1 MAEISAEMVR
11 KLRDKTGAGM
21 MDCKKAL
28 AEVGGDEEK
37 AIEFLRKKGLKD
49 VSKRAERVAAEG
61 LIFCYTHPGSRVGVM
76 VELNC
81 ETDFVGRGDDMK
93 NAAKEI
99 AMHIAWAAPRYVSRD
114 DVPANVI
121 EKEKEIMFS
130 QLNPEQQKMAD
141 KILVGKIEKFYE
153 ENCLLEQVDA
163 RDSSGKKKMI
173 DVLNDISLKVGEKVV
188 LRRFSRYEVGEGIE
202 KKVVDYAKEVEEA
215 TRV

>member
-1 MAEISAEMVR
+1 
-11 KLRDKTGAGM
+11 

-28 AEVGGDEEK
+28 AEMGGDEEK

-61 LIFCYTHPGSRVGVM
+61 LIFCYIHPGSRVGVM

-93 NAAKEI
+93 NTAKDI
-99 AMHIAWAAPRYVSRD
+99 AMHIAWAAPKYVSRE
-114 DVPANVI
+114 DVPASVI

-130 QLNPEQQKMAD
+130 QLKPEQQKMAD
-141 KILVGKIEKFYE
+141 KILAGKIEKFYE
-153 ENCLLEQVDA
+153 ENCLLEQADA
-163 RDSSGKKKMI
+163 KDSAGKKKI
-173 DVLNDISLKVGEKVV
+173 ADILNELSSKVGEKVA

-215 TRV
+215 ARV